1 MYFPKHCITLFSYV
15 VEALVKAL
23 LATELFQDAIKNFA
37 QEIDLAIKQSFVD
50 GVFNP
55 EILESYQDQRLRL
68 GGILTE
74 TGLKALEVL
83 WDEAK
88 DLGSYLSSLGST
100 SISSV
105 GSAVNQTSC
114 EFSRASSVAI
124 KYADGVK
131 QIAIQGKSVEQY
143 AKDTGTTVEA
153 LAKEMGGTVVQIG
166 NCGAA
171 SKKAAKNIT
180 HLTGSLKDTKKEI
193 SEVNN
198 LFSIFSSSLEKAFS
212 TVGWDFALF
221 ELKNSLYQGL
231 YQTVVKSITE
241 GFLAASAFKTPIE
254 TLGKAINKATNEAFK
269 SGVFNPDKFKS
280 IFDPAL
286 KTFKDWFENTG
297 TKAVK
302 TVYDYLNDLLEH

>member
-1 MYFPKHCITLFSYV
+1 
-15 VEALVKAL
+15 
-23 LATELFQDAIKNFA
+23 
-37 QEIDLAIKQSFVD
+37 
-50 GVFNP
+50 
-55 EILESYQDQRLRL
+55 
-68 GGILTE
+68 
-74 TGLKALEVL
+74 
-83 WDEAK
+83 
-88 DLGSYLSSLGST
+88 
-100 SISSV
+100 
-105 GSAVNQTSC
+105 
-114 EFSRASSVAI
+114 
-124 KYADGVK
+124 
-131 QIAIQGKSVEQY
+131 
-143 AKDTGTTVEA
+143 
-153 LAKEMGGTVVQIG
+153 IG

-269 SGVFNPDKFKS
+269 GGVFNPDKFKS

-302 TVYDYLNDLLEH
+302 TVYDYLNDLFGTLMGSRYSLNYATVDIAGVISVPSYQKGGYVSETGLAYLHKGEYVNPSGKENITVNQTFISPKPLNERESRRQMERGMRIMSLELGLA